1 MTGWRSEEVNDE
13 LPEIVFVSY
22 RQVMKENGELSF
34 SFDVVTYN
42 DAAGADGSSECITLI
57 NSKDSTAM
65 TCWVNQHPDAK
76 FPQSVTDGVRLGRA
90 LDRAFKGETPEETVE
105 IASEQGGVLKV
116 SKNQVEGQE
125 YWAWLWEITP
135 NA

>member
-1 MTGWRSEEVNDE
+1 
-13 LPEIVFVSY
+13 
-22 RQVMKENGELSF
+22 
-34 SFDVVTYN
+34 
-42 DAAGADGSSECITLI
+42 
-57 NSKDSTAM
+57 
-65 TCWVNQHPDAK
+65 
-76 FPQSVTDGVRLGRA
+76 VTDGVRLGRA